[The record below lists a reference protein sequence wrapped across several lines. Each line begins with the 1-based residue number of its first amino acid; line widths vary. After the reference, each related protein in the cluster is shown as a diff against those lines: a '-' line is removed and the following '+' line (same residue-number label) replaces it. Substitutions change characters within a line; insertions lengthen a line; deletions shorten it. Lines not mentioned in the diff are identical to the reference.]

1 MTLHC
6 SGTKEKSTTETSET
20 PLIKDDSSM
29 TIAVPINKAISKHS
43 QGLKLLLEKNSLVE
57 ISILL
62 DLETNDVLKIYND
75 FLILQK
81 MEKVAAILMNNK
93 NNFDSFLSLERHLV
107 KNNIDVKKIWSKVGL
122 EQENLKLK
130 EETKKLRFEKDA
142 AVEIMEFWKEKFD
155 QVNSKYQNFLK
166 KIKRKRLLSI
176 QHIARS
182 LDNRF

>member
-43 QGLKLLLEKNSLVE
+43 QGLKLLMEKNSHME